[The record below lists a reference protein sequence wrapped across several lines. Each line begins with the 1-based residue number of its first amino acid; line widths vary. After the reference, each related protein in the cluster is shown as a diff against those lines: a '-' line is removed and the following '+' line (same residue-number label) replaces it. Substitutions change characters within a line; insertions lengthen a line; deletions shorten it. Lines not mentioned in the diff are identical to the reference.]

1 MRGARAPKGGDRPE
15 VSFDLR
21 PSTFDLNREHDDN
34 MATDLMIHTKG
45 LTKRYDE
52 FVAVDRISF
61 DVHRGEVVGFLGPNG
76 AGKSTT
82 MRILTCFI
90 SATDGVAKV
99 HGFDVFEEPLEVR
112 RRIGYLPQRAPLY
125 PEMTVH
131 EYLDFCG
138 DLRQLAVGEER
149 KKAVRRVVEVC
160 GLRTFYTKEIR
171 NLSHGQRQRV
181 GLGQALLHD
190 PALLILDEPTAD
202 LDPNEK
208 REFLNYLRD
217 IGAERTVILSTHNIS
232 EVEYACTRT
241 LIIANKD
248 GKGGRI
254 AADGPIEAIRA
265 GSGTVRYHVAAGV
278 DGAKSATAS
287 QLRDLLASLKGVTS
301 ARELAAPDDKSAKV
315 EVVGSKD
322 ADLRRDMREAVSAK
336 GWELLELR
344 RELPPLEDVFRDLT
358 LGSDRRD
365 RVAAA

>member
-1 MRGARAPKGGDRPE
+1 
-15 VSFDLR
+15 
-21 PSTFDLNREHDDN
+21 
-34 MATDLMIHTKG
+34 MASDLMIHTKG

-112 RRIGYLPQRAPLY
+112 KRIGYLPQRAPLY

-138 DLRQLAVGEER
+138 DLRQLPVGEQR
-149 KKAVRRVVEVC
+149 KKAVRHVVEVC
-160 GLRTFYTKEIR
+160 GLRSFYTKEIR

-208 REFLNYLRD
+208 REFLNYLRE
-217 IGAERTVILSTHNIS
+217 IGAERTVILSTHNIA
-232 EVEYACTRT
+232 EVEYACSRT

-254 AADGPIEAIRA
+254 VADGPIEAIRA
-265 GSGTVRYHVAAGV
+265 GSGTVRYQVAAGANG
-278 DGAKSATAS
+278 DAKLPTAS
-287 QLRDLLASLKGVTS
+287 QLRDALAAIKGVSS

-315 EVVGSKD
+315 EIVGSKD
-322 ADLRRDMREAVSAK
+322 ADLRRDMREAIAGK
-336 GWELLELR
+336 GWDLLELR

-365 RVAAA
+365 RQAAA

>member
-1 MRGARAPKGGDRPE
+1 
-15 VSFDLR
+15 
-21 PSTFDLNREHDDN
+21 
-34 MATDLMIHTKG
+34 MASDLMIHTKG
-45 LTKRYDE
+45 LTKRYED
-52 FVAVDRISF
+52 FTAVDRISF

-90 SATDGVAKV
+90 SATDGVAQV

-112 RRIGYLPQRAPLY
+112 KRIGYLPQRAPLY

-138 DLRQLAVGEER
+138 DLRSLPVGEDR

-160 GLRTFYTKEIR
+160 GLRNFYTKEIR
-171 NLSHGQRQRV
+171 TLSHGQRQRV

-208 REFLNYLRD
+208 REFLTYLRD
-217 IGAERTVILSTHNIS
+217 IGESRTVILSTHNIS
-232 EVEYACTRT
+232 EVEFACTRT
-241 LIIANKD
+241 LIIANHD

-254 AADGPIEAIRA
+254 AADGPIETIRSS
-265 GSGTVRYHVAAGV
+265 SGTVRYHLGV
-278 DGAKSATAS
+278 GADGSGKVPTSA
-287 QLRDLLASLKGVTS
+287 QLKELLASVKGASSVREIGDNDTKTS
-301 ARELAAPDDKSAKV
+301 KV

-322 ADLRRDMREAVSAK
+322 LDIRRDLRDAIAGK

-344 RELPPLEDVFRDLT
+344 RELPPLEDVFRELT
-358 LGSDRRD
+358 IGDDRRD
-365 RVAAA
+365 RHAA

>member
-1 MRGARAPKGGDRPE
+1 
-15 VSFDLR
+15 
-21 PSTFDLNREHDDN
+21 
-34 MATDLMIHTKG
+34 MASDLMIHTKG
-45 LTKRYDE
+45 LTKRYED
-52 FVAVDRISF
+52 FTAVDRISF

-90 SATDGVAKV
+90 SATDGVAQV
-99 HGFDVFEEPLEVR
+99 HGFDVFEDPLEVR
-112 RRIGYLPQRAPLY
+112 KRIGYLPQRAPLY

-138 DLRQLAVGEER
+138 DLRQLSVGEDR

-160 GLRTFYTKEIR
+160 GLRNFYTKEIR
-171 NLSHGQRQRV
+171 TLSHGQRQRV

-208 REFLNYLRD
+208 REFLTYLRD
-217 IGAERTVILSTHNIS
+217 IGESRTVILSTHNIS
-232 EVEYACTRT
+232 EVEFACTRT

-265 GSGTVRYHVAAGV
+265 GSGTVRYQVAAGA
-278 DGAKSATAS
+278 DGSGKSPSSS
-287 QLRDLLASLKGVTS
+287 QLRDLLASVKGASSV
-301 ARELAAPDDKSAKV
+301 RELADPDNKSSKV

-322 ADLRRDMREAVSAK
+322 ADIRRDLRDAIAGK

-344 RELPPLEDVFRDLT
+344 RELPPLEDVFRELT
-358 LGSDRRD
+358 IGEDRRD
-365 RVAAA
+365 RRAA

>member
-1 MRGARAPKGGDRPE
+1 
-15 VSFDLR
+15 
-21 PSTFDLNREHDDN
+21 

-90 SATDGVAKV
+90 SATDGIAKV

-138 DLRQLAVGEER
+138 DLRQLPTGENR
-149 KKAVRRVVEVC
+149 KKAVRRVVDVC
-160 GLRTFYTKEIR
+160 GLRSFYTKEIR
-171 NLSHGQRQRV
+171 ALSHGQRQRV

-208 REFLNYLRD
+208 REFLTYVRD
-217 IGAERTVILSTHNIS
+217 IGENRTVILSTHNIA
-232 EVEYACTRT
+232 EVEFACTRT

-248 GKGGRI
+248 GKGGRV

-265 GSGTVRYHVAAGV
+265 GSGTVRYVVAAG
-278 DGAKSATAS
+278 SATGATPPTGT
-287 QLRDLLASLKGVTS
+287 QFRDAIGGVKGATS
-301 ARELAAPDDKSAKV
+301 VRELPAPDDRTVKV

-322 ADLRRDMREAVSAK
+322 VDLRRDLRDVVSAK
-336 GWELLELR
+336 GWDLLELR
-344 RELPPLEDVFRDLT
+344 RELPSLEDVFRELT

-365 RVAAA
+365 RQAAA

>member
-1 MRGARAPKGGDRPE
+1 
-15 VSFDLR
+15 
-21 PSTFDLNREHDDN
+21 
-34 MATDLMIHTKG
+34 MASDLMIHTKG

-90 SATDGVAKV
+90 SATDGIAKV

-138 DLRQLAVGEER
+138 DLRQLPVGDDR
-149 KKAVRRVVEVC
+149 KKAVRRVVDVC
-160 GLRTFYTKEIR
+160 GLRSFYTKEIR
-171 NLSHGQRQRV
+171 ALSHGQRQRV

-208 REFLNYLRD
+208 REFLTYLRD
-217 IGAERTVILSTHNIS
+217 IGETRTVILSTHNIG
-232 EVEYACTRT
+232 EVEFACTRT
-241 LIIANKD
+241 LIISNKD

-265 GSGTVRYHVAAGV
+265 GSGTVRYQVAAG
-278 DGAKSATAS
+278 APATAA
-287 QLRDLLASLKGVTS
+287 QLRDALAAVKGATS
-301 ARELAAPDDKSAKV
+301 VRELAAPDDKTVKA

-322 ADLRRDMREAVSAK
+322 SDLRRDLREAVAGK
-336 GWELLELR
+336 GWDLLELR
-344 RELPPLEDVFRDLT
+344 RELPPLEDVFRELT

-365 RVAAA
+365 RAAA

>member
-1 MRGARAPKGGDRPE
+1 
-15 VSFDLR
+15 
-21 PSTFDLNREHDDN
+21 

-112 RRIGYLPQRAPLY
+112 KRIGYLPQRAPLY

-138 DLRQLAVGEER
+138 DLRQLPVGEDR

-160 GLRTFYTKEIR
+160 GLRSFYTKEIR

-202 LDPNEK
+202 LDPNEN

-217 IGAERTVILSTHNIS
+217 IGADRTVILSTHNIS

-265 GSGTVRYHVAAGV
+265 GSGTVRYHVAAGT
-278 DGAKSATAS
+278 GEGKATAS
-287 QLRDLLASLKGVTS
+287 QLRDLMATLKGATS

-315 EVVGSKD
+315 EVVGSKES
-322 ADLRRDMREAVSAK
+322 DLRRDMREAVSAK

-365 RVAAA
+365 RNAAAA

>member
-1 MRGARAPKGGDRPE
+1 
-15 VSFDLR
+15 
-21 PSTFDLNREHDDN
+21 
-34 MATDLMIHTKG
+34 MASDLMIHTKG

-112 RRIGYLPQRAPLY
+112 KRIGYLPQRAPLY

-138 DLRQLAVGEER
+138 DLRQLPTGESR
-149 KKAVRRVVEVC
+149 SKAIRRVVEVC
-160 GLRTFYTKEIR
+160 GLRQFYTKEIR

-208 REFLNYLRD
+208 REFLNYLRQ
-217 IGAERTVILSTHNIS
+217 IGADRTVILSTHNIA

-241 LIIANKD
+241 LIIANRD

-254 AADGPIEAIRA
+254 VADGPIEAIRA
-265 GSGTVRYHVAAGV
+265 GSGTVRYQVAAGAN
-278 DGAKSATAS
+278 GTGKLPTAAE
-287 QLRDLLASLKGVTS
+287 LRDALSAIKGVDS
-301 ARELAAPDDKSAKV
+301 ARELAAPDSKSAKV
-315 EVVGSKD
+315 EIVGSKD
-322 ADLRRDMREAVSAK
+322 ADLRRDMRDAVSGK
-336 GWELLELR
+336 GWDLLELR

-365 RVAAA
+365 RKAEAA

>member
-1 MRGARAPKGGDRPE
+1 
-15 VSFDLR
+15 
-21 PSTFDLNREHDDN
+21 
-34 MATDLMIHTKG
+34 MASDVMIHVKD
-45 LTKRYDE
+45 LTKRYED
-52 FVAVDRISF
+52 FVAVDRVSF

-90 SATDGVAKV
+90 SATDGEAKV

-138 DLRQLAVGEER
+138 DLRSLPVGEER
-149 KKAVRRVVEVC
+149 LKAVRRVVEVC
-160 GLRTFYTKEIR
+160 GLRSFYAKEIR
-171 NLSHGQRQRV
+171 TLSHGQRQRV

-190 PALLILDEPTAD
+190 PPLLILDEPTAD

-208 REFLNYLRD
+208 REFLTYLRE
-217 IGAERTVILSTHNIS
+217 IGNQRTVILSTHNIA
-232 EVEYACTRT
+232 EVEFACSRT
-241 LIIANKD
+241 LIIANRD
-248 GKGGRI
+248 GKGGRVV
-254 AADGPIEAIRA
+254 ADGPIESIRA
-265 GSGTVRYHVAAGV
+265 SSGTVRYQVAAGGKKV
-278 DGAKSATAS
+278 PTATDLREAIAAVKGAAS
-287 QLRDLLASLKGVTS
+287 V
-301 ARELAAPDDKSAKV
+301 RELAAPDENSVKV

-322 ADLRRDMREAVSAK
+322 SDLRADLRELVSAK

-344 RELPPLEDVFRDLT
+344 RELPSLEDVFRDLT

-365 RVAAA
+365 RRAA

>member
-1 MRGARAPKGGDRPE
+1 
-15 VSFDLR
+15 
-21 PSTFDLNREHDDN
+21 

-45 LTKRYDE
+45 LTKRYED

-90 SATDGVAKV
+90 SATDGIAQV

-112 RRIGYLPQRAPLY
+112 KRIGYLPQRAPLY

-138 DLRQLAVGEER
+138 DLRQLPVGEDR

-160 GLRTFYTKEIR
+160 GLRSFYTKEIR
-171 NLSHGQRQRV
+171 TLSHGQRQRV
-181 GLGQALLHD
+181 GLGQSLLHD
-190 PALLILDEPTAD
+190 PPLLILDEPTAD

-208 REFLNYLRD
+208 REFLTYLRE
-217 IGAERTVILSTHNIS
+217 IGEARTVILSTHNIS
-232 EVEYACTRT
+232 EVEFACSRT
-241 LIIANKD
+241 LIISNKD

-254 AADGPIEAIRA
+254 VADGPIETIRA
-265 GSGTVRYHVAAGV
+265 GGGTVRYRLAAGGAS
-278 DGAKSATAS
+278 GAKGPAFKD
-287 QLRDLLASLKGVTS
+287 LRDALGAVKGPES
-301 ARELAAPDDKSAKV
+301 IREITTADPNATRV

-322 ADLRRDMREAVSAK
+322 SDLRRELRDAVTAK
-336 GWELLELR
+336 GWDLLELS
-344 RELPPLEDVFRDLT
+344 RELPPLEDVFRELT
-358 LGSDRRD
+358 LSEDRRD
-365 RVAAA
+365 RRAA

>member
-1 MRGARAPKGGDRPE
+1 
-15 VSFDLR
+15 
-21 PSTFDLNREHDDN
+21 

-45 LTKRYDE
+45 LTKRYED
-52 FVAVDRISF
+52 FLAVDRISF

-90 SATDGVAKV
+90 SATDGVAQV

-112 RRIGYLPQRAPLY
+112 KRIGYLPQRAPLY

-138 DLRQLAVGEER
+138 DLRQLPVGESR

-160 GLRTFYTKEIR
+160 GLRNFYTKEIR
-171 NLSHGQRQRV
+171 TLSHGQRQRV

-190 PALLILDEPTAD
+190 PSLLILDEPTAD

-208 REFLNYLRD
+208 REFLTYLRD
-217 IGAERTVILSTHNIS
+217 IGESRTVILSTHNIS
-232 EVEYACTRT
+232 EVEFACTRT

-265 GSGTVRYHVAAGV
+265 GSGTVRYQIAAGGV
-278 DGAKSATAS
+278 PSAS
-287 QLRDLLASLKGVTS
+287 QLRDALAAVKGATS
-301 ARELAAPDDKSAKV
+301 VRELAAPDEKSSKV
-315 EVVGSKD
+315 EIVGSKD
-322 ADLRRDMREAVSAK
+322 ADIRRELRDAVAAK
-336 GWELLELR
+336 GWDLLELR
-344 RELPPLEDVFRDLT
+344 RELPPLEDVFRELT
-358 LGSDRRD
+358 IADDRRD
-365 RVAAA
+365 RHAA